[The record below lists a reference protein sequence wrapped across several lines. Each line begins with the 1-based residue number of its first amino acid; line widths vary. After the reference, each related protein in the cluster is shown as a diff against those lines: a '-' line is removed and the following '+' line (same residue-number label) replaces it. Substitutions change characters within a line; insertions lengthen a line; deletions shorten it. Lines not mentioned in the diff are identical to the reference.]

1 MKCGRI
7 DLACT
12 KCRLSRGR
20 TKVVPGD
27 GPCDSPIMFIGEAPG
42 RDEDISGRPFVGRGG
57 RLLEEALEDAGV
69 RRDQVRISNL
79 VKCRPPGNRRP
90 KKDETEI
97 CTSLYLMSEIEA
109 VKPRV
114 VCALGQSSA
123 ERLSGRRLRM
133 GEFVGKE
140 LPHSLPVQGVRLFVA
155 YHPAACLYQRKN
167 LKDFKEG
174 VAAAVRASGL
184 SGKKRRR

>member
-12 KCRLSRGR
+12 KCRLSHGR

-27 GPCDSPIMFIGEAPG
+27 GPCDSEILFVGEAPG
-42 RDEDISGRPFVGRGG
+42 RDEDLSGRPFVGRGG
-57 RLLEEALEDAGV
+57 KLLEEALDDAGV
-69 RRDQVRISNL
+69 RRDQVRITNL

-90 KKDETEI
+90 RKDETAI
-97 CTSLYLMSEIEA
+97 CTSLYLMSEIES

-114 VCALGQSSA
+114 ICALGQTSA
-123 ERLSGRRLRM
+123 EYLAGRKMQM
-133 GEFVGKE
+133 GKVVGNE
-140 LPHSLPVQGVRLFVA
+140 VPHSLPLEGVRLFVA

-167 LKDFKEG
+167 LKDFKKSIQ
-174 VAAAVRASGL
+174 AAVRAAGL
-184 SGKKRRR
+184 AGRKRG